1 MRVVRTLKIDKQH
14 EKQIFLQLAKSNKC
28 HTDQSIICPKKI
40 YIYLYTHW
48 FGNFSEFCRPANKNL
63 FLSFLLCVFVLF
75 FLSTFRN
82 GLFIRSNSKLIFNVV
97 FMRFPNVSNI
107 SDKRREKK
115 TVNLFPSLLC
125 SVLMSSLRLFSYLL
139 SWAKHQFGAEWRKD
153 FKQ

>member
-1 MRVVRTLKIDKQH
+1 MSHR
-14 EKQIFLQLAKSNKC
+14 
-28 HTDQSIICPKKI
+28 SIYNLPKKNLYLFI
-40 YIYLYTHW
+40 YTLIWKFLGILST
-48 FGNFSEFCRPANKNL
+48 SEQK
-63 FLSFLLCVFVLF
+63 SFPIILTVRVCAF